1 MNWKQIQNTSEDIL
15 ASGINVLQKST
26 VKNVLE
32 LPKLDYGNY
41 LISKDRIKYIGEAKD
56 VSKRL
61 KQHSKPNTSTFYK
74 NYKKLTQSN
83 LAIPPNLKIEDFQ
96 ARQMPTIIGRK
107 EIEEFGIVNIPTN
120 LNRFQIGKR
129 IKYAGKVNSGL
140 WKEVQEES
148 VDLLNQGE
156 KTFLKNSLKNWFEI
170 NVPKSP
176 GLYWVEH
183 PKYSLIYIGESS
195 NIFERW
201 QVHSG
206 KTYFSA
212 LRRHIGENIL
222 DFELKTQKGKKR
234 FFTDK
239 EDFKVTDFLKK
250 ATIRVMPVN
259 FGRYEL
265 EEYVIRTHKPL
276 LNRKENK

>member
-1 MNWKQIQNTSEDIL
+1 MAGSVEQLPRLLHKTSGTI
-15 ASGINVLQKST
+15 VLQSEV
-26 VKNVLE
+26 VKLGKE
-32 LPKLDYGNY
+32 LY
-41 LISKDRIKYIGEAKD
+41 
-56 VSKRL
+56 RL
-61 KQHSKPNTSTFYK
+61 
-74 NYKKLTQSN
+74 L
-83 LAIPPNLKIEDFQ
+83 
-96 ARQMPTIIGRK
+96 
-107 EIEEFGIVNIPTN
+107 PTN

-129 IKYAGKVNSGL
+129 KKYANKVNSGL
-140 WKEVQEES
+140 WKEVQAES
-148 VDLLNQGE
+148 IDLLKQGE
-156 KTFLKNSLKNWFEI
+156 KTFLKNSLKDWFDI

-201 QVHSG
+201 QVHSD

-239 EDFKVTDFLKK
+239 KK
-250 ATIRVMPVN
+250 
-259 FGRYEL
+259 L
-265 EEYVIRTHKPL
+265 Q
-276 LNRKENK
+276 

>member
-1 MNWKQIQNTSEDIL
+1 MNWEQIQNTSDDIL
-15 ASGINVLQKST
+15 ASGINMLQKST
-26 VKNVLE
+26 VKNILE
-32 LPKLDYGNY
+32 LPDLNYGNY
-41 LISKDRIKYIGEAKD
+41 LISKDKIKYIGEAKD

-61 KQHSKPNTSTFYK
+61 KQHSKPKTSTFYK
-74 NYKKLTQSN
+74 NYKKLSQSN
-83 LAIPPNLKIEDFQ
+83 LAIPSNLKIEDFQ
-96 ARQMPTIIGRK
+96 ARQIPTLFGRK

-129 IKYAGKVNSGL
+129 TKYVNKISSEL
-140 WKEVQEES
+140 WKDVQEES
-148 VDLLNQGE
+148 IDLLNQGE
-156 KTFLKNSLKNWFEI
+156 KIFLKNAPKGWFDI
-170 NVPKSP
+170 IVPKSP

-212 LRRHIGENIL
+212 LRRHIGENLL

-234 FFTDK
+234 FFTNK
-239 EDFKVTDFLKK
+239 EDLKVTDFLKK
-250 ATIRVMPVN
+250 ATIRVLPVSL
-259 FGRYEL
+259 GRYEL
-265 EEYVIRTHKPL
+265 EEYLIRTHKPL